1 MVLKITS
8 HPSSRARE
16 TAKYGK
22 IYSLCGCV
30 MVYKEESK
38 YLHLSLLMIQAR
50 VGTMC
55 DDCERS

>member
-16 TAKYGK
+16 TAKYDK

-30 MVYKEESK
+30 MVYNEESK
-38 YLHLSLLMIQAR
+38 YLHMSLLKLVQCVMIVR
-50 VGTMC
+50 EI
-55 DDCERS
+55 D